1 MNFQL
6 SSPEFQDGAT
16 LPPSFQGAS
25 FQSGES
31 DSQSPV
37 LEWTGAPAGTKS
49 FVITMCD
56 PDAPTGVG
64 GWWHWMVV
72 DIPGNLTSLARNA
85 GSADG
90 KHLPAG
96 ARTMLND
103 GGTVGWMGCY
113 PPVGDPPHKYLF
125 TIYALDCEKLDLPEN
140 ATTTMAGYMA
150 NLHAIGKATLHGFY
164 AR

>member
-1 MNFQL
+1 MLLN
-6 SSPEFQDGAT
+6 
-16 LPPSFQGAS
+16 
-25 FQSGES
+25 
-31 DSQSPV
+31 V
-37 LEWTGAPAGTKS
+37 LFCYG
-49 FVITMCD
+49 FD
-56 PDAPTGVG
+56 
-64 GWWHWMVV
+64 
-72 DIPGNLTSLARNA
+72 
-85 GSADG
+85 
-90 KHLPAG
+90 LPAG